1 MEWQYGIDRV
11 AHEEALNVGGKT
23 IAVLG
28 SGFNYIF
35 PKENIDIF
43 NRILMENGLII
54 TEYEENTKPSIDTFP
69 ARNRIVS
76 GLSEGV
82 LVIESAYRSGTS
94 ITAALAKK
102 QGKKVF
108 AIPNSLDSMY
118 GVGVNRLIQN
128 GAKLVTSPDD
138 IIKEFPELMSRKK
151 RIIVHNNNIK
161 KEYRKIY
168 ELLNEEP
175 NSIEEISV
183 KTKNTIKCTTK
194 LLTLME
200 IEDLIEQIVGVGYI
214 RKRED

>member
-1 MEWQYGIDRV
+1 M

-161 KEYRKIY
+161 KE
-168 ELLNEEP
+168 
-175 NSIEEISV
+175 
-183 KTKNTIKCTTK
+183 
-194 LLTLME
+194 
-200 IEDLIEQIVGVGYI
+200 
-214 RKRED
+214 